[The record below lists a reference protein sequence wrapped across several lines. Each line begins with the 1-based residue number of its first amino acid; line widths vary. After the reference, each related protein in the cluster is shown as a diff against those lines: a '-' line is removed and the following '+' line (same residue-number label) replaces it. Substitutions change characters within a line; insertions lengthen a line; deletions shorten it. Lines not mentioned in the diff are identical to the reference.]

1 MPPFSELQPIT
12 EAILNVRNW
21 EEDNLPLEQS
31 ALAYDLLTLASHHT
45 ISGTPLSLKQL
56 FLLLEYSEA
65 GVRKQLRRC
74 IKEGWLK
81 LVGSKKDKRVRVVI
95 AEPKLLQALS
105 DYAELLKHSYRE

>member
-1 MPPFSELQPIT
+1 M
-12 EAILNVRNW
+12 
-21 EEDNLPLEQS
+21 PLEQS

-74 IKEGWLK
+74 IKDGWLR
-81 LVGSKKDKRVRVVI
+81 LDGSTNDKRVRVVV
-95 AEPKLLQALS
+95 AEPKLLQTLT
-105 DYAELLKHSYRE
+105 DYAELLKNSYR